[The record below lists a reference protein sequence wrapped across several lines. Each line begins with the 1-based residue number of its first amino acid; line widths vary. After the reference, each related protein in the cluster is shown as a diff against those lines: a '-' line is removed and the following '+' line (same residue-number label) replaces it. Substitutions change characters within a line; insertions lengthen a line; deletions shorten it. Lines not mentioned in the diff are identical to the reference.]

1 MPLSLKCKLS
11 KLRHN
16 GQITD
21 DEYNELIKKL
31 DGHDKKI
38 RADERTKV
46 FDEISAYIINSC
58 KDVKCKE
65 DITIDNDFDFYASEL
80 LESLEVLK
88 EKNNE
93 RI

>member
-31 DGHDKKI
+31 DGHDRQIKS
-38 RADERTKV
+38 DV
-46 FDEISAYIINSC
+46 INSI
-58 KDVKCKE
+58 KQELNEIYPSNYTDAPIETSGILLRFKE
-65 DITIDNDFDFYASEL
+65 VFEL
-80 LESLEVLK
+80 LERVENDK
-88 EKNNE
+88 
-93 RI
+93 

>member
-31 DGHDKKI
+31 DGHDKQI
-38 RADERTKV
+38 
-46 FDEISAYIINSC
+46 
-58 KDVKCKE
+58 
-65 DITIDNDFDFYASEL
+65 L
-80 LESLEVLK
+80 LEGARNFAEWLYAKANVPIYDYYGRKTKTDDLLAEWQKGEL
-88 EKNNE
+88 
-93 RI
+93 

>member
-31 DGHDKKI
+31 D
-38 RADERTKV
+38 V
-46 FDEISAYIINSC
+46 INSI
-58 KDVKCKE
+58 KQELGKIYPSKYTDAPIETSGILLRFKE
-65 DITIDNDFDFYASEL
+65 VFEL
-80 LESLEVLK
+80 LERVENDK
-88 EKNNE
+88 
-93 RI
+93 

>member
-31 DGHDKKI
+31 DGHDRQIKS
-38 RADERTKV
+38 DV
-46 FDEISAYIINSC
+46 INSI
-58 KDVKCKE
+58 KQELSKIYPSKYTDYPIEKSGILLRFKE
-65 DITIDNDFDFYASEL
+65 VFEL
-80 LESLEVLK
+80 LERVENGL
-88 EKNNE
+88 
-93 RI
+93 

>member
-31 DGHDKKI
+31 DGHDKQ
-38 RADERTKV
+38 T
-46 FDEISAYIINSC
+46 
-58 KDVKCKE
+58 
-65 DITIDNDFDFYASEL
+65 L
-80 LESLEVLK
+80 LEGARNFAEWLKKSHWRIDLSEALK
-88 EKNNE
+88 EWQKGAEND
-93 RI
+93 IQG